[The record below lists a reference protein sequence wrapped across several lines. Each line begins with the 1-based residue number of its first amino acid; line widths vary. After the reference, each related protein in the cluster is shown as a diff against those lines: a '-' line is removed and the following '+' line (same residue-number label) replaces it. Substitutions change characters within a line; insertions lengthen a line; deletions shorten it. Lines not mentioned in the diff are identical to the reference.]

1 VSATLDEQV
10 QAMTYED
17 RRALATALLYTCL
30 SGSAGKPH
38 GHEARM
44 LRRAMVILKQVKST
58 DPQPQ
63 PQNPT

>member
-10 QAMTYED
+10 QAMSYED

-30 SGSAGKPH
+30 SGSVGKPH
-38 GHEARM
+38 GHEARL
-44 LRRAMVILKQVKST
+44 LRRAMSVFNQVKSI